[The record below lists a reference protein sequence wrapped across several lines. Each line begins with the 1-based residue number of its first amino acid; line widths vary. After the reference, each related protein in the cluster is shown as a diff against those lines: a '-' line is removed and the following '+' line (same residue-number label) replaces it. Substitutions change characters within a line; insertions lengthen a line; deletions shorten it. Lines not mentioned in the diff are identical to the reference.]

1 MAKQLSKI
9 LYLEVVAGKA
19 APNPPL
25 GPMLGSNGVN
35 IWQFIQEFNWKTME
49 AMQQF
54 APIDVKIK
62 AKLSLYTDRTFDVE
76 IIGPVTSNLILWKLK
91 QKIGSGEPNK
101 KKIGSL
107 TDADLEEIAILK
119 KANGDMNTENIES
132 MKKAIAGT
140 AKNMGV
146 TIA

>member
-9 LYLEVVAGKA
+9 LYLEVVGGKA

-25 GPMLGSNGVN
+25 GPMLWSNGVN
-35 IWQFIQEFNWKTME
+35 IGQFIQEFNGKTME
-49 AMQQF
+49 SI

-62 AKLSLYTDRTFDVE
+62 AKLSLYSDRSFDVE
-76 IIGPVTSNLILWKLK
+76 IIWPVTSNLILWKIK

-107 TDADLEEIAILK
+107 TRADLEEIATLK
-119 KANGDMNTENIES
+119 KWDMNTDELES
-132 MKKAIAGT
+132 MIKSITGT

-146 TIA
+146 TLA

>member
-9 LYLEVVAGKA
+9 LYLEVVGGKA

-25 GPMLGSNGVN
+25 GPMLWSNGVN
-35 IWQFIQEFNWKTME
+35 IGQFIQEFNGKTME
-49 AMQQF
+49 SMQFF

-62 AKLSLYTDRTFDVE
+62 ARLSLYSDRSFDVE
-76 IIGPVTSNLILWKLK
+76 IIWPVTSNLILWKIK

-107 TDADLEEIAILK
+107 TRSDLEEIAALK
-119 KANGDMNTENIES
+119 KWDMNTDELES
-132 MKKAIAGT
+132 MIKSIAGT

-146 TIA
+146 TLA

>member
-35 IWQFIQEFNWKTME
+35 IGQFIQEFNGKTME

>member
-9 LYLEVVAGKA
+9 LTLEVVAGKA

-35 IWQFIQEFNWKTME
+35 IGQFIQEFNGKTME
-49 AMQQF
+49 HMQQF

-62 AKLSLYTDRTFDVE
+62 AKLSLYSDRSFDVE

-91 QKIGSGEPNK
+91 QKVGSGEPNK

-107 TDADLEEIAILK
+107 TQADLEEIATIK
-119 KANGDMNTENIES
+119 K
-132 MKKAIAGT
+132 
-140 AKNMGV
+140 
-146 TIA
+146 

>member
-1 MAKQLSKI
+1 MAKQLSKT
-9 LYLEVVAGKA
+9 LYLEVVGGKA

-35 IWQFIQEFNWKTME
+35 IGQFIQEFNGKTME
-49 AMQQF
+49 LMQQF
-54 APIDVKIK
+54 APIDVKIR
-62 AKLSLYTDRTFDVE
+62 AKLSLYTDRSFDVE
-76 IIGPVTSNLILWKLK
+76 IIGPVTSNLILWKLQ
-91 QKIGSGEPNK
+91 QKLGSGEPNK

-107 TDADLEEIAILK
+107 TRSDLEEIAALK
-119 KANGDMNTENIES
+119 KGDMNTDELES
-132 MKKAIAGT
+132 MIKSITGT